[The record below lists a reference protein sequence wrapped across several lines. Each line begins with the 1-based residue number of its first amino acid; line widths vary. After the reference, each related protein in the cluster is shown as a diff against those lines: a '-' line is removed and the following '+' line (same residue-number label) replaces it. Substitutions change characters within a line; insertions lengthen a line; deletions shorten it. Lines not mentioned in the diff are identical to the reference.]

1 MPHRAR
7 RCAAC
12 GQLYHGAPW
21 SRLCGGCR
29 AERRKMGDFNL
40 PDHCP
45 GAQVDAAHGEPDR
58 DRVCMWCRHCIEECC
73 DMGLC
78 DVKLKSEPQDFDSWM
93 DVVDH
98 MEDARVDMQADS
110 CAYWKEC

>member
-1 MPHRAR
+1 MMKDHEPDS
-7 RCAAC
+7 
-12 GQLYHGAPW
+12 GY
-21 SRLCGGCR
+21 
-29 AERRKMGDFNL
+29 NL
-40 PDHCP
+40 PPGLHEDHP
-45 GAQVDAAHGEPDR
+45 YFNAETR
-58 DRVCMWCRHCIEECC
+58 DCSTCRHCIEECC

-98 MEDARVDMQADS
+98 MEDARVDMQVDS